1 MLGFKKFI
9 SEALN
14 DEQKRKLGI
23 LYNNSPGYAAK
34 QISKGVI
41 PDNQSSIHIP
51 LTHNTQQEVEGHL
64 VKHGFQLKD
73 YKSGLAT
80 DKHGR
85 DISIAKILK
94 SPKTQAPDHIVKGFE
109 NDARGDKISPETHHI
124 VFSHDPEH
132 IGECSTNK
140 GWKSCASLT
149 PKGNPTSYG
158 SGVAAKAIPNA
169 ISAGTHVA
177 YLMKKGE
184 TDLNKAHARIL
195 LHPYHSYDSEGN
207 IQHTVLM
214 PERKV
219 YSKTGGRQSSFASSL
234 EDFARTNYQMK
245 PGKIYRKDPT
255 VYDDDKQEVR
265 FDTSPESVKKIA
277 MSGYKEG
284 VQPRHKEEALSQ
296 VQLPHQ
302 TITALLNHKSNDD
315 YEKENL
321 HNTHK
326 LIAEHQKL
334 SDAHV
339 THLLNSGHGLHLA
352 RNKNLSKSQVGQ
364 LVYHAGV
371 ESNSAESPDL
381 QQARKNVNENLI
393 NRTHGSLINNQANK
407 LTSDHIHHIIGRN
420 DTDTLNSLAHSDAN
434 LNSEHIMRMA
444 QHTPETY
451 SGRLNADAINS
462 RRQQVSEGMK
472 GEVMARH
479 GRKLSEEDRHHLAND
494 SNTSSEVLMHLARH
508 AQSHDLLHKL
518 SSHAN
523 ADSYTHAAIARRRED
538 LN

>member
-1 MLGFKKFI
+1 MLSFKKFI

-41 PDNQSSIHIP
+41 PDNQSSIRIP
-51 LTHNTQQEVEGHL
+51 LTRNTQQEVEGHL

-177 YLMKKGE
+177 YLMKNGE

-234 EDFARTNYQMK
+234 EDFARKNYPMK

-255 VYDDDKQEVR
+255 VYNDDNQEAR

-315 YEKENL
+315 YEQSNL
-321 HNTHK
+321 TDTHK

-339 THLLNSGHGLHLA
+339 THLLNSGRGMELA
-352 RNKNLSKSQVGQ
+352 RNKNLSKPQVGQ
-364 LVYHAGV
+364 LVYH
-371 ESNSAESPDL
+371 SLNSDDPHKQNIL
-381 QQARKNVNENLI
+381 NNFT
-393 NRTHGSLINNQANK
+393 NRIHSSLINNQANK

-444 QHTPETY
+444 QHTPEPY
-451 SGRLNADAINS
+451 SGRLDADAINN

-494 SNTSSEVLMHLARH
+494 SNTSPEVLMHLARH
-508 AQSHDLLHKL
+508 AQSHDLLNKL

-523 ADSYTHAAIARRRED
+523 ADSYTHAAIAKRRED